1 MMILNQSNVDG
12 EDITSEHHT
21 SLPSQSHHY
30 DREELRQELLGKVCF
45 TSSVLKKP
53 KPKPSKK
60 KSSDEASTV
69 VVKEDEG
76 TDDVQ
81 HHDTEVAKPQR
92 RCRCRSKHSQRRAA
106 KWRSQQRGRI
116 RQVDDDGNG

>member
-12 EDITSEHHT
+12 EDITSEHQT
-21 SLPSQSHHY
+21 SLPSQSHH
-30 DREELRQELLGKVCF
+30 DREELRQQLLGKVCF

-60 KSSDEASTV
+60 KSSEESV
-69 VVKEDEG
+69 VVEEDEG

-92 RCRCRSKHSQRRAA
+92 RCRSKHSQRRAA

-116 RQVDDDGNG
+116 RQPDDDCNG

>member
-12 EDITSEHHT
+12 ENCTSEHHT
-21 SLPSQSHHY
+21 SLPSQSRH

-45 TSSVLKKP
+45 SSSVLKKP

-60 KSSDEASTV
+60 KSSEESV

-92 RCRCRSKHSQRRAA
+92 RCRSKHSQRRAA
-106 KWRSQQRGRI
+106 KWRSHQQRGRI
-116 RQVDDDGNG
+116 RQADDDGNG

>member
-1 MMILNQSNVDG
+1 MMILNQSKIDG
-12 EDITSEHHT
+12 EDITSEHQT

-45 TSSVLKKP
+45 SSPVLKKP
-53 KPKPSKK
+53 KPKQPPKD
-60 KSSDEASTV
+60 DEATV

-76 TDDVQ
+76 ADDVQ

-92 RCRCRSKHSQRRAA
+92 QCRSKHSQRRAA

-116 RQVDDDGNG
+116 RQADDGNG

>member
-12 EDITSEHHT
+12 EDCTSEHHT
-21 SLPSQSHHY
+21 SLPSQSRY

-45 TSSVLKKP
+45 SSSVLQKP
-53 KPKPSKK
+53 AKQPPKK
-60 KSSDEASTV
+60 KNSEESV

-76 TDDVQ
+76 TNDVQ
-81 HHDTEVAKPQR
+81 HHDAAGAKPQR
-92 RCRCRSKHSQRRAA
+92 RCRSKHSQRRAA

-116 RQVDDDGNG
+116 RQVDDGNG

>member
-1 MMILNQSNVDG
+1 MILNQSNVDG
-12 EDITSEHHT
+12 EDCTLEHQA

-69 VVKEDEG
+69 VVKEDEA

-81 HHDTEVAKPQR
+81 HHDTEDAKPQR
-92 RCRCRSKHSQRRAA
+92 RCRSKHSQRRAA

-116 RQVDDDGNG
+116 RQPDDDGNG